1 MFDVKDSAQM
11 GTYRVKFRVNGRS
24 YYAGEYQARSVE
36 AGKPK
41 AMELLSRRRLRTLD
55 GAEIENAG
63 GQAVALLRMDAFRA
77 GRIEF
82 ITVRS

>member
-11 GTYRVKFRVNGRS
+11 STFRVKFHVNGKG
-24 YYAGEYQARSVE
+24 YYAGEYKARSVDS
-36 AGKPK
+36 GKPK
-41 AMELLSRRRLRTLD
+41 AMELLSRRHLKTLE

-63 GQAVALLRMDAFRA
+63 GKAVALLRMDAFRA